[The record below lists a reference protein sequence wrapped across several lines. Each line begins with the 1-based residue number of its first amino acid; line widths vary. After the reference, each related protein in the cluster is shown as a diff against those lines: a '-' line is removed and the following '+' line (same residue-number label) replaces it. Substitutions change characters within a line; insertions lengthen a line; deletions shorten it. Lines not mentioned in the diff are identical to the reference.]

1 MTRYD
6 MIRHDKTHVSC
17 KGHDM
22 TQKDTK
28 NFLEKNIFF
37 SEISFFNH
45 SFPDSY
51 RAHYEL
57 FIHTFDAK
65 FEFSKQ
71 IF

>member
-1 MTRYD
+1 MTRND
-6 MIRHDKTHVSC
+6 TIRHDKTHVSC

-28 NFLEKNIFF
+28 SFWKQYFF

-45 SFPDSY
+45 SFSDSY